1 MKRNYRIA
9 SLALVTVAALALA
22 GCNEEQAPQSSS
34 GVTKATVKVAVDP
47 TTGLT
52 VEQRN
57 IAGRLKMDNT
67 IGSVK
72 HLYIIAPESG
82 QVILY
87 STVQGKV
94 TSSGK
99 RLSPKTVNNSTRG
112 FNVQIGTETHY
123 TSEVLQDDGTYGD
136 SAEYIYWFDS
146 QGRYHQ
152 HYFTGGQIIHISDY
166 PVKVNSVTIN
176 MEVQQAPATPG
187 QTAVPAVAPKAAPG
201 TPSITPVEPAKPVD
215 GEKK

>member
-1 MKRNYRIA
+1 MNRSRSRLLSVSAI
-9 SLALVTVAALALA
+9 ALVAVAALTLA
-22 GCNEEQAPQSSS
+22 GCEERETPKSTS
-34 GVTKATVKVAVDP
+34 GVGKATVEVAVDP

-67 IGSVK
+67 PGSVK

-82 QVILY
+82 QVIIY

-99 RLSPKTVNNSTRG
+99 RLSPKTVNGSTRG
-112 FNVQIGTETHY
+112 FPVQFGNEQHY

-136 SAEYIYWFDS
+136 SAEYILWFDA

-152 HYFTGGQIIHISDY
+152 HYFTGGQIIHVSDQ
-166 PVKVNSVTIN
+166 PVQVKGVVIN
-176 MEVQQAPATPG
+176 MELTATSGPG
-187 QTAVPAVAPKAAPG
+187 SNVPVAPPIVAP
-201 TPSITPVEPAKPVD
+201 VNVD
-215 GEKK
+215 KK

>member
-1 MKRNYRIA
+1 MKRSLA
-9 SLALVTVAALALA
+9 SLALVVVAALALS
-22 GCNEEQAPQSSS
+22 GCNEQDAPQSAS
-34 GVTKATVKVAVDP
+34 GVQKATVHVNVDP
-47 TTGLT
+47 NTGLT
-52 VEQRN
+52 VEQSN

-67 IGSVK
+67 PGSVK

-82 QVILY
+82 QVIIY

-99 RLSPKTVNNSTRG
+99 RLSPKTVNGSTTG
-112 FNVQIGTETHY
+112 FNVRIGNETHY

-136 SAEYIYWFDS
+136 SAEYIYWFDA

-166 PVKVNSVTIN
+166 PVQVKGVIIN
-176 MEVQQAPATPG
+176 MEVQQTPATPG
-187 QTAVPAVAPKAAPG
+187 KTAVPPAPAVPN
-201 TPSITPVEPAKPVD
+201 TPVTPTVPV
-215 GEKK
+215 EKK

>member
-1 MKRNYRIA
+1 MKRSLA
-9 SLALVTVAALALA
+9 SLVLVIGAACLLA
-22 GCNEEQAPQSSS
+22 GCEPDNAPQSSS
-34 GVTKATVKVAVDP
+34 GVTKATVHVNVDP
-47 TTGLT
+47 NTGLT
-52 VEQRN
+52 VEQSN

-67 IGSVK
+67 PGSVK

-82 QVILY
+82 QVIIY

-99 RLSPKTVNNSTRG
+99 RLSPKTVNGSTRG
-112 FNVQIGTETHY
+112 FNVQIGNETHY

-136 SAEYIYWFDS
+136 SAEYIYWFDA

-166 PVKVNSVTIN
+166 PVQVHGVIIN

-187 QTAVPAVAPKAAPG
+187 KTAVPAVAPTNS
-201 TPSITPVEPAKPVD
+201 TPAVPVE
-215 GEKK
+215 KK

>member
-1 MKRNYRIA
+1 MKR
-9 SLALVTVAALALA
+9 SLSTLLVVACAGLILA
-22 GCNEEQAPQSSS
+22 GCEPSQAPQSAS
-34 GVTKATVKVAVDP
+34 GVQKATVKVAVDP

-52 VEQRN
+52 VEQSN

-67 IGSVK
+67 PGSVK

-82 QVILY
+82 QVIIY

-112 FNVQIGTETHY
+112 FNVQIGNETHY

-136 SAEYIYWFDS
+136 SAEYIYWFDA

-152 HYFTGGQIIHISDY
+152 HYFTGGQIIHISDH
-166 PVKVNSVTIN
+166 PVQVRSVIIN
-176 MEVQQAPATPG
+176 MEVIQAPADPSK
-187 QTAVPAVAPKAAPG
+187 TAVPAV
-201 TPSITPVEPAKPVD
+201 PVE
-215 GEKK
+215 EKK

>member
-1 MKRNYRIA
+1 MKRNSA
-9 SLALVTVAALALA
+9 SILAIALVSVAALSLSA
-22 GCNEEQAPQSSS
+22 CKPDEAPSSSS
-34 GVTKATVKVAVDP
+34 GVQKATVKVAVNP
-47 TTGLT
+47 NTGRT
-52 VEQRN
+52 VEQDN

-67 IGSVK
+67 PGSVK
-72 HLYIIAPESG
+72 HLYIIAPDSG
-82 QVILY
+82 QVIIY

-99 RLSPKTVNNSTRG
+99 RLSPKTVNGSTLG
-112 FNVQIGTETHY
+112 FPVDFGGERHY

-152 HYFTGGQIIHISDY
+152 HYFTGGQIIHISDQ
-166 PVKVNSVTIN
+166 PIQVKGVVIN
-176 MEVQQAPATPG
+176 MELT
-187 QTAVPAVAPKAAPG
+187 AAPG
-201 TPSITPVEPAKPVD
+201 APASVPATVPA

>member
-1 MKRNYRIA
+1 MKRSLSLIAIVAIA
-9 SLALVTVAALALA
+9 SLSLA
-22 GCNEEQAPQSSS
+22 GCKPDDAPQSSS
-34 GVTKATVKVAVDP
+34 GVQKATVHVAVNP
-47 TTGLT
+47 ATGRT
-52 VEQRN
+52 VEQDN

-67 IGSVK
+67 PGSVK

-82 QVILY
+82 TVIIY

-99 RLSPKTVNNSTRG
+99 RLSPKTINSSTTG
-112 FNVQIGTETHY
+112 FPVDFGNERHY

-136 SAEYIYWFDS
+136 SAEYIYWFDA

-152 HYFTGGQIIHISDY
+152 HYFTGGQIIHISDQ
-166 PVKVNSVTIN
+166 PIQVKSVVIN
-176 MEVQQAPATPG
+176 MELTAAPGVIAPAAAPAADKG
-187 QTAVPAVAPKAAPG
+187 AVAPAA
-201 TPSITPVEPAKPVD
+201 

>member
-1 MKRNYRIA
+1 MKRSLSTLSLVAIA
-9 SLALVTVAALALA
+9 VVAVSLA
-22 GCNEEQAPQSSS
+22 GCKEDGPQSTS
-34 GVTKATVKVAVDP
+34 GVQKATVNVAVNP
-47 TTGLT
+47 RTGRT
-52 VEQRN
+52 VEQDN

-67 IGSVK
+67 PGSIK

-82 QVILY
+82 QVIIY

-99 RLSPKTVNNSTRG
+99 RLSPKTVNSSTRG
-112 FNVQIGTETHY
+112 FNVQFGSETHY

-136 SAEYIYWFDS
+136 SAEYIYWFDA

-152 HYFTGGQIIHISDY
+152 HYFTGGQIIHISDQTIA
-166 PVKVNSVTIN
+166 VKSVVIN
-176 MEVQQAPATPG
+176 MELTVAPGVVVPGAAPA
-187 QTAVPAVAPKAAPG
+187 A
-201 TPSITPVEPAKPVD
+201 

>member
-1 MKRNYRIA
+1 MKRTL
-9 SLALVTVAALALA
+9 SLLAIVAASGLLLA
-22 GCNEEQAPQSSS
+22 GCNENAPPQSAS
-34 GVTKATVKVAVDP
+34 GVQKTTVQVAVDP
-47 TTGLT
+47 NTGRT
-52 VEQRN
+52 VEQNN

-67 IGSVK
+67 PGSVK

-82 QVILY
+82 QVIIY

-112 FNVQIGTETHY
+112 FDVQIGNERHY

-152 HYFTGGQIIHISDY
+152 HYFTGGQIIHISDQ
-166 PVKVNSVTIN
+166 PVQVRSVIIN
-176 MEVQQAPATPG
+176 MELTASPTQSPAPAS
-187 QTAVPAVAPKAAPG
+187 APQ
-201 TPSITPVEPAKPVD
+201 
-215 GEKK
+215 EKR